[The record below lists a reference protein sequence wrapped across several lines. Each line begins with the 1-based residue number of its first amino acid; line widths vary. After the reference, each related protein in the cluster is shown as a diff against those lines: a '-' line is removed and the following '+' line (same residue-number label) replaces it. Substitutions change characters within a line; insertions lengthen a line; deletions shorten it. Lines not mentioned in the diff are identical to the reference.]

1 MNNLL
6 TPPSACTAMAAF
18 KDLPEGTRAQ
28 LIGNM
33 LLTEP
38 SPSYAHQHLLLEVLL
53 PVADFVR
60 SGRLG
65 EVLFAP
71 FDVYLDKHNAFQPD
85 LIFVSRD
92 RLHLINNKAMHGAP
106 DLVVEILSPSTC
118 RYDREDK
125 KLVYERNGVKEYW
138 LVDPETCGTQGFQL
152 VGGVFETLPTAYG
165 KILSPL
171 LQTEFE
177 FSN

>member
-1 MNNLL
+1 M
-6 TPPSACTAMAAF
+6 
-18 KDLPEGTRAQ
+18 
-28 LIGNM
+28 
-33 LLTEP
+33 
-38 SPSYAHQHLLLEVLL
+38 L

-65 EVLFAP
+65 EVLAAP
-71 FDVYLDKHNAFQPD
+71 FDVYLGKRNAFQPD

-92 RLHLINNKAMHGAP
+92 RLHLIKDKAMHGAP
-106 DLVVEILSPSTC
+106 DLVVEIRSPSTC

-138 LVDPETCGTQGFQL
+138 LVDPETFGAQGFQL
-152 VGGVFETLPTAYG
+152 IGGVFEALPPAYG
-165 KILSPL
+165 KIRSSL